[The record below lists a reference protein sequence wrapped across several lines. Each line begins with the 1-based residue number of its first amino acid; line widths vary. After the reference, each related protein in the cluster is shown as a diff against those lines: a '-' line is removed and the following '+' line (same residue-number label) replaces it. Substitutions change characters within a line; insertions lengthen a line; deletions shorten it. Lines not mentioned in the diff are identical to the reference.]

1 MHIRPAATPSQ
12 QSPATYV
19 DPLVATMRARA
30 RLLTLV
36 RIGFVFVL
44 ISAGMIRLYALGQT
58 TATSDLFLARHWYLP
73 ITVAVIMAA
82 LFIAIDLL
90 TPSKK
95 IATLVSVSVG
105 LLVGVTATIACGF
118 VIDFLAEIYALDK
131 GFVFMVKVFLGICL
145 SFLGVTLVL
154 QTQDDVRLVIP
165 YVEFAKQLR
174 GPRPLLID
182 SSALIDARFA
192 DALQTGFFQAP
203 IVIPRFIIAELQQ
216 LADSSDRLKRARG
229 RRALDIIARMRRHT
243 ALDVTIDPTHM
254 PGMGADQALVE
265 LAARTRGLIVTT
277 DSGLARIATI
287 QGATVLNVNDLAT
300 ALRPAL
306 AAGEVVS
313 VRLVKPGEQA
323 GQAVGYLADGTMIV
337 AEDGGP
343 FIGREVPLMVISTLQ
358 TSAGRLVFARTDRQ
372 SEGAGEPRA
381 ASATREDDHESTTES
396 VDTDDSQTPS
406 SMPGFTTGDSSG
418 DSSGEPDGP
427 DAGEDG
433 VSQGGSGS
441 TPNTPRPGP
450 FPPRGSQRPKNRFRN
465 PRR

>member
-1 MHIRPAATPSQ
+1 VAAS
-12 QSPATYV
+12 
-19 DPLVATMRARA
+19 LRARS
-30 RLLTLV
+30 RLLTLIRV
-36 RIGFVFVL
+36 GFVFVL
-44 ISAGMIRLYALGQT
+44 LSAGMIRLYALGQT
-58 TATSDLFLARHWYLP
+58 TLTSDLFLARHWYLP
-73 ITVAVIMAA
+73 ITVAAFMAA

-105 LLVGVTATIACGF
+105 ILVGVTATIACGF

-145 SFLGVTLVL
+145 SFLGITLVL

-182 SSALIDARFA
+182 SSALVDARFA

-254 PGMGADQALVE
+254 PGIGADQALVE

-277 DSGLARIATI
+277 DSALARIATI

-306 AAGEVVS
+306 AAGEIVT
-313 VRLVKPGEQA
+313 VRLVKPGEQH

-337 AEDGGP
+337 AEDGAP
-343 FIGREVPLMVISTLQ
+343 YIGHDVPLMVISTLQ
-358 TSAGRLVFARTDRQ
+358 TSAGRLVFARTERSGDHPGDAD
-372 SEGAGEPRA
+372 SHASGPYEPSDGADA
-381 ASATREDDHESTTES
+381 A
-396 VDTDDSQTPS
+396 PG
-406 SMPGFTTGDSSG
+406 MPG
-418 DSSGEPDGP
+418 GEEPSDEIDPDQTEAGP
-427 DAGEDG
+427 G
-433 VSQGGSGS
+433 Q
-441 TPNTPRPGP
+441 NPRSGP
-450 FPPRGSQRPKNRFRN
+450 FPPRGNARPKNRFRN